1 LRSEE
6 IIKKYSR
13 YELEMKMMEENEKTL
28 APHVAKINQIVE
40 RKNKNY
46 LRMYKYQILDAQR
59 ETTGLNN

>member
-1 LRSEE
+1 
-6 IIKKYSR
+6 
-13 YELEMKMMEENEKTL
+13 MKMMEENEKTL